1 MQDNLAASGRK
12 LVTIIDPHIKR
23 DSSYYIYK
31 EGQEKGLYVMNKD
44 KQEFDGYG
52 NTCKMCSALSETK
65 CIESRV
71 EQRRACWLLHG
82 GQATVDQ
89 RKNLAQC
96 LQISVS

>member
-44 KQEFDGYG
+44 KQEFDGYD
-52 NTCKMCSALSETK
+52 NTCDM
-65 CIESRV
+65 
-71 EQRRACWLLHG
+71 
-82 GQATVDQ
+82 
-89 RKNLAQC
+89 
-96 LQISVS
+96 